1 MIANL
6 RRFFDRCRV
15 AGDEPIVGLCT
26 DAVDDSARQFPLRAI
41 GVFDLDE
48 LKLQSRA
55 AAVQYENLH
64 NAHPSCFIL
73 SSRQTDFHRMPLC
86 SQKLRRRRPTLR
98 PMTSVPTMQQDF
110 SSLPL
115 RPAKAALESS

>member
-26 DAVDDSARQFPLRAI
+26 DAVDDTACQLPLRAI

-55 AAVQYENLH
+55 AAIQYENLH
-64 NAHPSCFIL
+64 NAHPTGFIL
-73 SSRQTDFHRMPLC
+73 SSRQTDFHRMPLW
-86 SQKLRRRRPTLR
+86 SQKKCCRRPTSR
-98 PMTSVPTMQQDF
+98 
-110 SSLPL
+110 
-115 RPAKAALESS
+115 A